1 MSESA
6 TTDHQDPQKSVLL
19 KIYALPQQTQAF
31 TQQSTP
37 AVYAFAVPAPTARPK
52 ITATAKAAFI
62 TTLLCA
68 LLRIVEFTIMM
79 ATINSLHSAGEMSD
93 QRYSNNWSFLL
104 VILAG
109 HFCSTVPQCCSVY
122 CVWFLYFPGLR
133 LGACCCERHGL
144 SGFWQHILLWIFH
157 GAVDK
162 RIEGRTVSKDAWNFR
177 YSIHAPDN
185 LHNAVYCEHR
195 SVCAPVAAWNQY
207 LYVQL

>member
-52 ITATAKAAFI
+52 ITTTAKTAFI

-68 LLRIVEFTIMM
+68 LLRIMEFTIMV

-93 QRYSNNWSFLL
+93 
-104 VILAG
+104 
-109 HFCSTVPQCCSVY
+109 QCCSVY

-144 SGFWQHILLWIFH
+144 SGFCQRILLWIFH

-195 SVCAPVAAWNQY
+195 SVCVPVAARYQC